1 MCQTIR
7 YCTIAAMENDKKKGA
22 FIWDL
27 IKFCLISLAIV
38 LPFRLFIAQPFI
50 VSGLSMFPTF
60 DDGQYLIVDE
70 FTYKLHSPER
80 GDVII
85 FHFPNNTKEY
95 FIKRIVG
102 LPGETVSIEGGKVKI
117 TNTENPE
124 GFFLTEPY
132 ITDKLSDTPPTKLD
146 DTHYYVMGDNRDAS
160 YDSRSWGPLTK
171 NLIVGR
177 AFIRLVPFK
186 DAGIFPGKY
195 KFTTND

>member
-1 MCQTIR
+1 
-7 YCTIAAMENDKKKGA
+7 MENDNKKGA

-38 LPFRLFIAQPFI
+38 LPFRLFVAQPFI

-60 DDGQYLIVDE
+60 NDGQYLIVDE
-70 FTYKLHSPER
+70 LTYRFHEPER

-95 FIKRIVG
+95 FIKRIIG
-102 LPGETVSIEGGKVKI
+102 LPGDTVAIQGGKVKI
-117 TNTENPE
+117 TNAANPD

-132 ITDKLSDTPPTKLD
+132 IEDQLTDTKSTTLDTD
-146 DTHYYVMGDNRDAS
+146 QYFVMGDNRDAS
-160 YDSRSWGPLTK
+160 YDSRAWGSLSK
-171 NLIVGR
+171 DLIVGR

-186 DAGIFPGKY
+186 EAGIFPGK
-195 KFTTND
+195 FHFTND

>member
-1 MCQTIR
+1 MCQPQA

-38 LPFRLFIAQPFI
+38 LPFRLFVAQPFI

-70 FTYKLHSPER
+70 LTYRFYEPER

-102 LPGETVSIEGGKVKI
+102 LPGETVAIEGGKVKI
-117 TNTENPE
+117 TNEANPD

-132 ITDKLSDTPPTKLD
+132 IEDKLSDTKATTLD
-146 DTHYYVMGDNRDAS
+146 TSHYFVMGDNRDAS
-160 YDSRSWGPLTK
+160 YDSRAWGALSK
-171 NLIVGR
+171 DLIVGR

-186 DAGIFPGKY
+186 DAGIFPGK
-195 KFTTND
+195 FQFTND

>member
-1 MCQTIR
+1 MCQPQA

-38 LPFRLFIAQPFI
+38 LPFRLFVAQPFI

-70 FTYKLHSPER
+70 LTYRFYEPER

-102 LPGETVSIEGGKVKI
+102 LPGETVAIEGGKVKI
-117 TNTENPE
+117 TNEANPD
-124 GFFLTEPY
+124 GFYLTEPY
-132 ITDKLSDTPPTKLD
+132 IEDKLSDTKATTLD
-146 DTHYYVMGDNRDAS
+146 TSHYFVMGDNRDAS
-160 YDSRSWGPLTK
+160 YDSRAWGALSK
-171 NLIVGR
+171 DLIVGR

-186 DAGIFPGKY
+186 DAGIFPGK
-195 KFTTND
+195 FQFTND

>member
-1 MCQTIR
+1 MCQPQA

-38 LPFRLFIAQPFI
+38 LPFRLFVAQPFI

-70 FTYKLHSPER
+70 LTYRFYEPER

-102 LPGETVSIEGGKVKI
+102 LPGETVAIEGGKVKI
-117 TNTENPE
+117 TNTANPD
-124 GFFLTEPY
+124 GFYLTEPY
-132 ITDKLSDTPPTKLD
+132 IEDKLSDTKATTLD
-146 DTHYYVMGDNRDAS
+146 TSHYFVMGDNRDAS
-160 YDSRSWGPLTK
+160 YDSRAWGALSK
-171 NLIVGR
+171 DLIVGR

-186 DAGIFPGKY
+186 DAGIFPGK
-195 KFTTND
+195 FQFTND